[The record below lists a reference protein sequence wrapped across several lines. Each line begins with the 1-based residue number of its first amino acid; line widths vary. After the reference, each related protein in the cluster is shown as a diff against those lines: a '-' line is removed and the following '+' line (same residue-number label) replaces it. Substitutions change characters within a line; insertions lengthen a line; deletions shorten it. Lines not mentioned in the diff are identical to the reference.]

1 MPEHASSVPRRS
13 MDRAMAFPEQ
23 FATEILIDHS
33 NHEDQAE
40 TDAQGYLRDPADW
53 SETFARIQAAREG
66 LRLTPRHWAVIRHLR
81 GCYAR
86 HGLPMSCLDLDTI
99 LHFRARWPRAAGQPR
114 WFPDLFPAG
123 GLSEQGHRLAGLPR
137 GKSLIGLRLNQ
148 STFPT

>member
-1 MPEHASSVPRRS
+1 
-13 MDRAMAFPEQ
+13 MAFPEQ